1 MAQPDVRL
9 DPRGPRFGATFPLV
23 LAAVA
28 LVLGAGTPGTVVM
41 AVLAV
46 LFLPGAIVG
55 PQATLQAL
63 LFKALIRP
71 RLAAPTETESFRP
84 PRFAQQVGLVLS
96 VAAVVFGLVG
106 VSLGFYICTAFV
118 LAASFLNAVFGFCLG
133 CEMYLL
139 FTRLT
144 TRAA

>member
-1 MAQPDVRL
+1 MAAPDLQL

-28 LVLGAGTPGTVVM
+28 LILPGTLPGVIVM
-41 AVLAV
+41 GVLVV

-55 PQATLQAL
+55 PQATVQAAI
-63 LFKALIRP
+63 FTRLIRP
-71 RLAAPTETESFRP
+71 RLAPPKETESFRP

-96 VAAVVFGLVG
+96 AAAVVFGLLGAPVG
-106 VSLGFYICTAFV
+106 FFICTAFV
-118 LAASFLNAVFGFCLG
+118 LVASFLNSVFGFCLG

-139 FTRLT
+139 FKRVTARP
-144 TRAA
+144 A